1 MATTTKYKIKEK
13 YKSLMAKYAWTK
25 LDLDGIYSKEDWNKA
40 GFKDSVLEIIK
51 YKKKL
56 IIKN

>member
-51 YKKKL
+51 YKKF
-56 IIKN
+56 N